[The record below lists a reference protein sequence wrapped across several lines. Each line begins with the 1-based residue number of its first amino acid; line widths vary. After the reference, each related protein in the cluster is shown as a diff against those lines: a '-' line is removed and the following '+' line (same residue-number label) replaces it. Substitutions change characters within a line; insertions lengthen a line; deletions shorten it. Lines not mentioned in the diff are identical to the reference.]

1 MRKSLMGL
9 VGLLVLGSIVLF
21 LMREALMERVMLQR
35 IDQTL
40 SRVDASPLKDGKLH
54 VFLCGTGAALP
65 DADRAGPCTAILA
78 GGEFLL
84 VDAGP
89 ASWRNLDLNNLPV
102 GKLSAILVTHFHSD
116 HIGELGEAITQS
128 WIAGRTQPLDVYGP
142 RGIAQVVEGFQRA
155 YAHDVGYR
163 VEHHDAAFMPP
174 VGAVANAHELVMPE
188 GDEAVPVFER
198 NGVKVSAFS
207 VEHPPIDPAVGYRI
221 EYAGRV
227 VVISGDT
234 RKTTSVIANARGA
247 DLLVHEA
254 LASHMTNRASA
265 RAAELGLKRM
275 AKLAADVGNYHTT
288 PVEAAEVAQAAG
300 ARKLVITHVFPPLP
314 NAVAKRLFLN
324 GTAAAFDGPIVLG
337 EDGMHFELPPR

>member
-1 MRKSLMGL
+1 MKKFLLGFAS
-9 VGLLVLGSIVLF
+9 LLVLGAVVLF
-21 LMREALMERVMLQR
+21 LMRDALMERVMLQR

-40 SRVDASPLKDGKLH
+40 SRVDESPLKDGNLH
-54 VFLCGTGAALP
+54 VFLCGTAAALP

-102 GKLSAILVTHFHSD
+102 SKLSAILVTHFHSD

-128 WIAGRTQPLDVYGP
+128 WIAGRTRPLDVYGP
-142 RGIAQVVEGFQRA
+142 PGIVQVVGGFQAA
-155 YAHDVGYR
+155 YALDVGYR
-163 VEHHDAAFMPP
+163 VVHHDAQYMPP
-174 VGAVANAHELVMPE
+174 EGGVANARELAMPT
-188 GDEAVPVFER
+188 GDETVPVFER
-198 NGVKVSAFS
+198 NGVKVSAFR
-207 VEHPPIDPAVGYRI
+207 VEHAPADPAFGYRV

-234 RKTTSVIANARGA
+234 RKTSSVITNARGA

-265 RAAELGLKRM
+265 RATELGRKRT
-275 AKLAADVGNYHTT
+275 AKLAADVGNYHNT

-300 ARKLVITHVFPPLP
+300 AKKLVITHVFPPLP
-314 NAVAKRLFLN
+314 NAIAKRLFLN

-337 EDGMHFELPPR
+337 EDGMRFELAPQ

>member
-1 MRKSLMGL
+1 MKKALLGFTGL
-9 VGLLVLGSIVLF
+9 VAIGSVALFFMRDALL
-21 LMREALMERVMLQR
+21 ERVMLQR

-40 SRVDASPLKDGKLH
+40 MRADESPLKDGALH
-54 VFLCGTGAALP
+54 VFLCGTAAALP
-65 DADRAGPCTAILA
+65 DANRAGPCTAILA
-78 GGEFLL
+78 GGEFIL

-128 WIAGRTQPLDVYGP
+128 WIAGRKQALDIYGP
-142 RGIAQVVEGFQRA
+142 PGIAQVVDGFQMA
-155 YAHDVGYR
+155 YAQDVGYR
-163 VEHHDAAFMPP
+163 VVHHDAAFMPP
-174 VGAVANAHELVMPE
+174 EGAMANAHVLPLPA

-198 NGVKVSAFS
+198 NGVKISAFR
-207 VEHPPIDPAVGYRI
+207 VDHAPADPAFGYRI

-234 RKTTSVIANARGA
+234 RKATSVAANAQGA

-265 RAAELGLKRM
+265 RAAELGLKRT
-275 AKLAADVGNYHTT
+275 AKLAADVGNYHNT
-288 PVEAAEVAQAAG
+288 PVEAAQVAHAAG
-300 ARKLVITHVFPPLP
+300 VKKLVITHVFPPLP
-314 NAVAKRLFLN
+314 NAIARRLFLR
-324 GTAAAFDGPIVLG
+324 GTSEAFAGPIVLG
-337 EDGMHFELPPR
+337 EDGMHFELRP

>member
-1 MRKSLMGL
+1 MKKSLLAVMAML
-9 VGLLVLGSIVLF
+9 VAASGVLYLK
-21 LMREALMERVMLQR
+21 REALLERIMVQR

-40 SRVDASPLKDGKLH
+40 ARVNESPLQDGALH
-54 VFLCGTGAALP
+54 VFLCGTAAALP

-78 GGEFLL
+78 GGEFIL

-128 WIAGRTQPLDVYGP
+128 WIAGRTQALDIYGP
-142 RGIAQVVEGFQRA
+142 PGIAQVVEGFQMA
-155 YAHDVGYR
+155 YAQDVGYR
-163 VEHHDAAFMPP
+163 VVHHDAAFMPP
-174 VGAVANAHELVMPE
+174 QGAVANAHVLPLPT

-198 NGVKVSAFS
+198 NGVKVSAFR
-207 VEHPPIDPAVGYRI
+207 VDHAPVDPAFGYRI

-234 RKTTSVIANARGA
+234 RKTTSVAANAHGA

-265 RAAELGLKRM
+265 RAAELGLKRT
-275 AKLAADVGNYHTT
+275 AKLAADVGNYHNT
-288 PVEAAEVAQAAG
+288 PVEAAQVAQAAG
-300 ARKLVITHVFPPLP
+300 VKKLVITHVFPPLP
-314 NAVAKRLFLN
+314 NTIARRIFMR
-324 GTAAAFDGPIVLG
+324 GTAEAFNGPIVLG
-337 EDGMHFELPPR
+337 EDGMWFTLRP